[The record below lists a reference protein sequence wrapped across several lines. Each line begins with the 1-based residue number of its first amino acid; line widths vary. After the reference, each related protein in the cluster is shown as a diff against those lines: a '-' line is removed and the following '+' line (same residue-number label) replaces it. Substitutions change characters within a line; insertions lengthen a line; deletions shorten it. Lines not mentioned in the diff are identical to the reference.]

1 MSQLHP
7 RLTPEI
13 QVNETLIATDPPFA
27 KLLKAQ
33 QRLVWDI
40 TVSLLSLLGALAVA
54 RDEILEAIAADQT
67 VLRFIFRLVSTA
79 SIPPE
84 VFEEALT
91 CLMILSEDNLPF
103 GQAITDDQETRC
115 YEELLRLKAAG
126 GPRAVL
132 ACGVL
137 HNIYTSLQWLDHSPG
152 KDGACDAILVPSL
165 SQALEQLSPNSGAKT
180 NGHGAS
186 DHAGIV
192 QVALE
197 ILAAIATDVQDA
209 IEKGNRAP
217 AEEWNGIDE
226 SKDADGD
233 DAMEVDGSDKEDD
246 DEDAEDKDAEADED
260 SDDEADSEL
269 LDADM
274 GRVTGVDED
283 VPEGEG
289 LNALPTVRE
298 LIQFAVPQ
306 LIRLTNI
313 PVEHEEDMAIQA
325 HAFSALNN
333 LAWTMSCI
341 DFSGDENANIFDAWA
356 PAAKKIWLQTITPVL
371 NSDDADLGLATLVT
385 GLAWAVSRS
394 LNGNTP
400 SDGAQQRKFMALYQ
414 AAKSQGAADDDH
426 TEGEDEH
433 GHHGCDC
440 DGHDD
445 PLQGLGVKCIGVLGS
460 LARPPV
466 SNEVN
471 REVGVFLMT
480 LLGQE
485 DTPIADAIEALDQIY
500 EIYGDEEAACDK
512 DVFWKDGFLNH
523 LQELQ
528 PRLKGL
534 AKKIDKR
541 KQEELRNKADEAVL
555 NLARFISYKKKHA
568 PR

>member
-1 MSQLHP
+1 MSQLHH
-7 RLTPEI
+7 RLTREI
-13 QVNETLIATDPPFA
+13 QINETLTATEPAFE

-33 QRLVWDI
+33 QRLVWYI

-54 RDEILEAIAADQT
+54 RNEILEAITADQT
-67 VLRFIFRLVSTA
+67 VLRFIFRLVATA

-91 CLMILSEDNLPF
+91 CLMNLSEDNLPF

-115 YEELLRLKAAG
+115 YEELLKLKAAG

-137 HNIYTSLQWLDHSPG
+137 HNVFTSLQWLDHSPG

-197 ILAAIATDVQDA
+197 IMAAIATDVQDS

-226 SKDADGD
+226 SRDADGD
-233 DAMEVDGSDKEDD
+233 DAMEVDGSEKEED
-246 DEDAEDKDAEADED
+246 DEDAEDQDAEADED
-260 SDDEADSEL
+260 SDDEEDSEL

-274 GRVTGVDED
+274 DRVTGVDED

-298 LIQFAVPQ
+298 LIQYAVPQ

-341 DFSGDENANIFDAWA
+341 DFSGDENANISDAWA
-356 PAAKKIWLQTITPVL
+356 PAAKRIWLQTITPVL
-371 NSDDADLGLATLVT
+371 NSGDADLGLATLVT
-385 GLAWAVSRS
+385 GLAWALSRS
-394 LNGNTP
+394 LVGNTP
-400 SDGAQQRKFMALYQ
+400 ADGAQLRKFMALYQ
-414 AAKSQGAADDDH
+414 AAKLQGAADDH
-426 TEGEDEH
+426 TEGEEEH
-433 GHHGCDC
+433 EHGCDC

-460 LARPPV
+460 LAHPPA
-466 SNEVN
+466 SIEVN

-480 LLGQE
+480 LLAQE
-485 DTPIADAIEALDQIY
+485 DTPIADSIEALDQIY

-523 LQELQ
+523 LQEVQ
-528 PRLKGL
+528 PRLKAQ